1 MLRSMYSGISGMKVN
16 QTKLDV
22 IGNNIANVG
31 TTAFK
36 SQRAR
41 FSDMLSQN
49 VKNAMAP
56 TEGQGG
62 VNSSQVGLGVQLAS
76 IDTVMSYGNLQS
88 TGRALDVAIDQ
99 AGFFVVS
106 NGPAINGDSQLQ
118 VNHTPGTHTIDDVS
132 MQNSNS
138 QLMFSR
144 DGSFILDNEGNL
156 LTGSGY
162 RVMGYSLT
170 NDDSSK
176 LATEVAPNT
185 VSASGLDF
193 KFGPGSQLNGFKVV
207 LGDIGPNTITSASVD
222 KVAKTIVVNGDF
234 STTGNLSSEQIQSAI
249 SKGLDAASISQQVTV
264 TGNPKSIEGLGSVGI
279 KGGADA
285 TAPSTVTVAGFTV
298 RLGEGGAL
306 NGYKFQIG
314 KVNQQDIGVTVNT
327 DPGVKTII
335 IDGDFITKGAING
348 KLLKD
353 ALNTA
358 LSDASVD
365 QVVKDVSGVQLN
377 LPEISAKTSQSIEVV
392 APTTKNQAGTAATGF
407 SKFKISSDI
416 SKGYGAGLNGY
427 TLVLGDTAAGT
438 ALNVSVD
445 KTYKEIRVDGD
456 MTNADATVAANLK
469 TMVNNALKTSGISSQ
484 LNITYV
490 SATGSNA
497 KLTFSNGV
505 DYVKPNDIEIAQGLN
520 ISFPVAT
527 DKTVPAKLSGYE
539 VIIADV
545 NASALGVTV
554 DTTNSK
560 IIVSGNFVTPG
571 QVNSTDLQTKI
582 NAALSAKGITEAVKV
597 SGAAKV
603 YTGLI
608 SDNVEGGED
617 LRSPDFVEAL
627 GLKFSPTPGS
637 SLNGYRIQVGNV
649 TSGTKTSAEIDSS
662 SKTITINGDFVSGS
676 LTTALIQTALNNAIN
691 GKGIPQGITV
701 TGSPIVLNGSESDE
715 ALGGTAVQSIASNG
729 KINYVDGTGKLSAFD
744 NSLKSLKIPDKVIV
758 PGSDVELRIKSYTID
773 KSGIINGILE
783 DGRVAALGQIAMANF
798 KNPEGLAKLGGNLY
812 NKSVNSGDPLIRSGV
827 GTLGEDNSLGYG
839 ETIQSMLEMSNVD
852 LAEQFTDMITATR
865 AFQANG
871 KIISTGDEVLQDII
885 NLKR

>member
-1 MLRSMYSGISGMKVN
+1 MYSGISGMKVN

-62 VNSSQVGLGVQLAS
+62 LNSSQVGLGVQLAS

-106 NGPAINGDSQLQ
+106 NGPAIMGDSQLQ

-132 MQNSNS
+132 MQSSNS
-138 QLMFSR
+138 QLMYSR

-156 LTGSGY
+156 LTGDGY

-207 LGDIGPNTITSASVD
+207 LGDIGPNTITSATVD
-222 KVAKTIVVNGDF
+222 KVAKSIVVNGDF

-249 SKGLDAASISQQVTV
+249 SKGLDAANISQQVTV
-264 TGNPKSIEGLGSVGI
+264 TGNPRSIEDLGSVAV

-298 RLGEGGAL
+298 RLGEGGTL
-306 NGYKFQIG
+306 NGYKFQVG

-358 LSDASVD
+358 LSNANVD

-377 LPEISAKTSQSIEVV
+377 LAGISAKTSKSIEVV
-392 APTTKNQAGTAATGF
+392 APTLTNDLGISGTSVNFG
-407 SKFKISSDI
+407 KLNISSDTT
-416 SKGYGAGLNGY
+416 KGYGAGLNGY
-427 TLVLGDTAAGT
+427 TLVFGDQTAGT

-445 KTYKEIRVDGD
+445 KTYKQIRVDGD
-456 MTNADATVAANLK
+456 MTTVDATLATNLQ
-469 TMVNNALKTSGISSQ
+469 TMLNSALKTSGIFSELKVAVGDLAGTS
-484 LNITYV
+484 TE
-490 SATGSNA
+490 
-497 KLTFSNGV
+497 LTFSNGV
-505 DYVKPNDIEIAQGLN
+505 DYVKPKDIEIAQGLN
-520 ISFPVAT
+520 ISFPTAT
-527 DKTVPAKLSGYE
+527 DKTIPAILSEYE
-539 VIIADV
+539 VIVADV
-545 NASALGVTV
+545 NAPALSVDV
-554 DTTNSK
+554 DTANKK
-560 IIVSGNFVTPG
+560 ILVSGNFVSPG
-571 QVNSTDLQTKI
+571 QVGSTDLQTKI
-582 NAALSAKGITEAVKV
+582 NAELSANGITEAVKI

-608 SDNVEGGED
+608 SDTVEGGED
-617 LRSPDFVEAL
+617 LRSPDYVEAL
-627 GLKFSPTPGS
+627 GLTFTATPGS
-637 SLNGYRIQVGNV
+637 QLNGYRIQVGSV
-649 TSGTKTSAEIDSS
+649 TSGTKTSAEIDSN
-662 SKTITINGDFVSGS
+662 SKTITVNGDFVSGNI
-676 LTTALIQTALNNAIN
+676 TTTLIETALNNTLRDR
-691 GKGIPQGITV
+691 GISQGISV
-701 TGSPIVLNGSESDE
+701 SGSPIVLNGSESEE
-715 ALGGTAVQSIASNG
+715 ALGGTSVQSISANG
-729 KINYVDGTGKLSAFD
+729 KINYVDGTGTLSAYD
-744 NSLKSLKIPDKVIV
+744 NSLKSLKIPDKVII
-758 PGSDVELRIKSYTID
+758 PGSDIELRIKSYTID
-773 KSGIINGILE
+773 KSGIINGVLE

-812 NKSVNSGDPLIRSGV
+812 NKSVNSGDPLIKSGV